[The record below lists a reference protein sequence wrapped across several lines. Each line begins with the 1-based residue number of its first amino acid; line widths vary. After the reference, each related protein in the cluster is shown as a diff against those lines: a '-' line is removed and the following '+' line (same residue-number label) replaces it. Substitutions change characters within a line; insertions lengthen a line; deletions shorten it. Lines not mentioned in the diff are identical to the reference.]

1 MRKFLAF
8 VMLLATI
15 LTGQVG
21 VAVPA
26 SAAEEP
32 VEVSEPEDHDIRH
45 SNAEDAHE
53 HGVEMFNP
61 DEVLSLQAYRLP
73 GSSDGKPRL
82 AMTIDDGTS
91 RVTNYILDGLER
103 LERQGLD
110 LSNLVITWCINGRE
124 PVPGTIQRILD
135 AGHAI
140 CSHGYYHLDLTS
152 LSCSEIIENVSRIEE
167 FVNSR
172 VSKPI
177 EINSVRPAWG
187 RINSRVI
194 DCLESH
200 GYAWFNWTIDT
211 GDYKYPGQSV
221 IYGRMARAKDGD
233 IVLMHDSADK
243 WASADALLQM
253 VENHYDDYE
262 WVPLPGSG
270 MYEACET
277 PGPFEDVCGDDT
289 FVNAITWAK
298 ENNVTYGCNTEGTL
312 FCGNRAVKS
321 GEFFALYVRGMN
333 IKAASRD
340 HFVDDNGHTFEGSTN
355 ALAERG
361 TLLGCNP
368 PENTRSCIDS
378 ILTRGRLSVVMA
390 RDLGLPTADRD
401 YFVDDD
407 GHFSENANNMNA
419 AAGILKGCNP
429 PENDRVCPNDPV
441 RRNTGVTMVKRGVDY
456 LNNLG

>member
-1 MRKFLAF
+1 MRKLLAF
-8 VMLLATI
+8 VMLLASI

-32 VEVSEPEDHDIRH
+32 VEVSESEDHDIRH

-172 VSKPI
+172 VNKPI
-177 EINSVRPAWG
+177 EVNSVRPAWG

-200 GYAWFNWTIDT
+200 GYVWFNWTIDT

-221 IYGRMARAKDGD
+221 IYARMARAQDGD
-233 IVLMHDSADK
+233 VVLMHDSADK

-253 VENHYDDYE
+253 VKNHYDDYE

-270 MYEACET
+270 MYDPCEK
-277 PGPFEDVCGDDT
+277 GSFEDLCKDHWGSV
-289 FVNAITWAK
+289 AAEWAL
-298 ENNVTYGCNTEGTL
+298 ESGVTKGCNAEGTML
-312 FCGNRAVKS
+312 CPDRTVS
-321 GEFFALYVRGMN
+321 RGED
-333 IKAASRD
+333 AA
-340 HFVDDNGHTFEGSTN
+340 FVARQDK
-355 ALAERG
+355 
-361 TLLGCNP
+361 P
-368 PENTRSCIDS
+368 PATET
-378 ILTRGRLSVVMA
+378 
-390 RDLGLPTADRD
+390 D
-401 YFVDDD
+401 YFVDDNLHLFE
-407 GHFSENANNMNA
+407 GALNRL
-419 AAGILKGCNP
+419 AGISVFKGCNP
-429 PENDRVCPNDPV
+429 PDNTEVCPDDDLTRGAKFV
-441 RRNTGVTMVKRGVDY
+441 LTSRRLALPPASEDYFVDDEGEWYEDGANRMAEAGLIVGCNPPKNTLSCGDDSLSRIEDIVIEKRIAGMR
-456 LNNLG
+456 G